1 MPSHL
6 PRGDLT
12 AHLIAELRAD
22 GLLIGDG
29 EAPPTGG
36 WDDDPNAPGSSFFP
50 YLVVNPMAVPD
61 ATGPTGDTSMDWRVP
76 YSVTAYG
83 ISRHQTETYAD
94 KGRERIVS
102 LERTVVT
109 LDGGGWKI
117 QQSRANSIGG
127 MSRNDSVEPSEFV
140 QSDVVTVWISKELS

>member
-6 PRGDLT
+6 PRGALT
-12 AHLIAELRAD
+12 AHLISELTAD

-29 EAPPTGG
+29 EAPPAGG

-50 YLVVNPMAVPD
+50 YLIVNPMAAND
-61 ATGPTGDTSMDWRVP
+61 PTGSVGDSSYDYRVP
-76 YSVTAYG
+76 YSVTSVG
-83 ISRHQTETYAD
+83 ISRHQAETYAD
-94 KGRERIVS
+94 MGREKLVA
-102 LERTVVT
+102 LERTTVT

-127 MSRNDSVEPSEFV
+127 MSRNDSVEPSEFS
-140 QSDVVTVWISKELS
+140 QSDVVTIWISKELS